1 MTFEQLIEIIRD
13 LSRRLRPERVRT
25 IAENLLA
32 CALSHSR

>member
-13 LSRRLRPERVRT
+13 QSRRLPPERVCA
-25 IAENLLA
+25 IAEHFFS